1 MAFEFN
7 GTTILGTGAIKYNGI
22 SLSKLIYNGTTVWIK
37 ALNLL
42 SSTYFT
48 ADDCVT
54 VNSSAVKV
62 TNNGGQGVTITK
74 YSKNFTNSEF
84 AKLEIGGNYY
94 IGTDSSVTSYM
105 TVTLET
111 SSGTVIA
118 TLLDQRISGD
128 NASRSDNFSKSVN
141 ISSYK
146 GQSLRLK
153 FVLYHRYEF
162 RDYINITKLE
172 LHD

>member
-1 MAFEFN
+1 MAFKFN
-7 GTTILGTGAIKYNGI
+7 ETTIPGSGTIIYNGV
-22 SLSKLIYNGTTVWIK
+22 SLKKLIYNGVTVWTK

-48 ADDCVT
+48 ADSYVT
-54 VNSSAVKV
+54 VSPSAVKV
-62 TNNGGQGVTITK
+62 THNGGEGVTITR
-74 YSKNFTNSEF
+74 YSNNFTNSDF
-84 AKLEIGGNYY
+84 NKLEIGGSYY
-94 IGTDSSVTSYM
+94 IATNSSVTSYM

-111 SSGTVIA
+111 SSGTTIA

-128 NASRSDNFSKSVN
+128 NASRSDDFSKSVN

-153 FVLYHRYEF
+153 FVLYHRYEY
-162 RDYINITKLE
+162 RDYVNITKLQ
-172 LHD
+172 LCD

>member
-1 MAFEFN
+1 MAFKFN
-7 GTTILGTGAIKYNGI
+7 GTAIPDSGTIKYNGT
-22 SLSKLIYNGTTVWIK
+22 SLKKLIYNGVTVWKK
-37 ALNLL
+37 ALSLL

-48 ADDCVT
+48 ADSYVT
-54 VNSSAVKV
+54 VSSSAVKV
-62 TNNGGQGVTITK
+62 THNGGQGVTITK

-128 NASRSDNFSKSVN
+128 NASRSDDFSKSVN